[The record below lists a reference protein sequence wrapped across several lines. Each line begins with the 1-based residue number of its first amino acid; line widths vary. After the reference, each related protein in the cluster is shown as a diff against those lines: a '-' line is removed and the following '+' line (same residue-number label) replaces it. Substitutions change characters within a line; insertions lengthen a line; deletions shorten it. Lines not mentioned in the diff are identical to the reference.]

1 MAYEGLFGIGDAG
14 NLNNRDLVKESR
26 DIENHLQDVARFKEE
41 QKRNEE
47 LRAKRRRENRD
58 DLYDQY
64 YEGGEIHVNY
74 QPYIA
79 GKVKGHHQWITEN
92 MDENGN
98 IKDESLA
105 EYRRREDQILQDVT
119 ALKDRTTDYNATVND
134 MRTEGTDIN
143 LYKRSGDGTYLVDFH
158 EKAFLEGLKNGKI
171 NPNLPVNLPS
181 MKGTPE
187 PKKGSA
193 DYIEKEK
200 KGEGILSTKDERVAI
215 ANNIETTTSYYTDKK
230 IDLIENEMY
239 EQLNPNEL
247 YLPNGQ
253 VAKST
258 WIVDYMDQSN
268 QTRFFEEENT
278 KGIDS
283 PEVLDPKSDAYNS
296 GLADQ
301 YAKWLAKDLT
311 KDLRKEEIINKKY
324 VEPKTIIPP
333 NDLKTYITQT
343 DLDLYNDPQPS
354 DVSRNGFVVA
364 LDTDVPVTLNK
375 HKATVKLRESDIYS
389 TPNQGQVFLDENGQQ
404 LKPIIEDGK
413 EISVWEQIA
422 GSIDS
427 SSGEDVSINAT
438 LEATMQL
445 ENGDFVGLYSLNGS
459 NHSVLV
465 PFSKMNEGT
474 FKVTGNEQPSEH
486 LKQFEYWR
494 RRNELTDSTTPTG
507 DPTEGSGNADAFDP
521 FNPEKF
527 KVSAYGGGNAPT
539 TEGTIKMGGGEKEY
553 TFENPLS
560 QEDHEILWDSGV
572 RKIVWKSVPKG
583 GKDGQPSYSTRGI
596 LTIPY
601 RTHMDPKSKDFNPG
615 SMFTMDDI
623 LAIIQSEK

>member
-47 LRAKRRRENRD
+47 NRAKRRRENRD

-64 YEGGEIHVNY
+64 YEGGEIHANY

-158 EKAFLEGLKNGKI
+158 EKAFLEGLSNGKI

-187 PKKGSA
+187 PKRGSA
-193 DYIEKEK
+193 MYIEKQ
-200 KGEGILSTKDERVAI
+200 KGKDGLLETRDQRVAI
-215 ANNIETTTSYYTDKK
+215 ANNIETTTGFYTDQRL
-230 IDLIENEMY
+230 DQIENEMY

-278 KGIDS
+278 KGLDS
-283 PEVLDPKSDAYNS
+283 PEVLDPKSDAYNAD
-296 GLADQ
+296 LADQ

-311 KDLRKEEIINKKY
+311 KDLRKEEIIKQDYKKPEKTGEGGPTSILTQKFLDKYNK
-324 VEPKTIIPP
+324 PKAGNPP
-333 NDLKTYITQT
+333 V
-343 DLDLYNDPQPS
+343 LY
-354 DVSRNGFVVA
+354 NGFVAADGTAQSVGNQYA
-364 LDTDVPVTLNK
+364 STLPL
-375 HKATVKLRESDIYS
+375 AGMDIYVG
-389 TPNQGQVFLDENGQQ
+389 PDGQKQELIG
-404 LKPIIEDGK
+404 LDGK
-413 EISVWEQIA
+413 PTTFEKVAAIA
-422 GSIDS
+422 QSQS
-427 SSGEDVSINAT
+427 TESGTVPAAKLIK
-438 LEATMQL
+438 TMQL
-445 ENGDFVGLYSLNGS
+445 ANGDFVGEYSIPGS
-459 NHSVLV
+459 SSNVLV
-465 PFSKMNEGT
+465 SFDNIDPEPFKI
-474 FKVTGNEQPSEH
+474 VGNAEPSEH
-486 LKQFEYWR
+486 LKQFEFYKLKQELPKGSDNASRFMNKPPGGTTTTSATEEVPKEDFEINAYATSFPPSSNGEIRIGTNSDGTPRMFSFQNSLTEGNYDELRKSGVKEVFWR
-494 RRNELTDSTTPTG
+494 SYSNIGERTPT
-507 DPTEGSGNADAFDP
+507 
-521 FNPEKF
+521 
-527 KVSAYGGGNAPT
+527 
-539 TEGTIKMGGGEKEY
+539 
-553 TFENPLS
+553 LS
-560 QEDHEILWDSGV
+560 SSGV
-572 RKIVWKSVPKG
+572 
-583 GKDGQPSYSTRGI
+583 

-601 RTHMDPKSKDFNPG
+601 TNKIEGGKDFSPGTPFTMTDILQAIRKSK
-615 SMFTMDDI
+615 
-623 LAIIQSEK
+623 